1 MCLLIHSTNQ
11 SKELVNQSCCS
22 ESMINW
28 MIVCCRLL
36 EIVSYKIQ
44 SIVYEE
50 IRLDMLNTSPPRW
63 FRVEEI
69 PKDELELNDDE
80 LLIPVAHFSKE
91 IYSGFGIPF
100 LLKAKEGELF
110 SQVKGR
116 ISCSSMP
123 LECSNFDLVPFFREN
138 SKALGSQRERVR
150 KVQIRCGRHDAH
162 SSFDGNSR
170 LDPQL
175 G

>member
-1 MCLLIHSTNQ
+1 
-11 SKELVNQSCCS
+11 
-22 ESMINW
+22 
-28 MIVCCRLL
+28 
-36 EIVSYKIQ
+36 VSYKIQ

-110 SQVKGR
+110 SQVKGKDILPPSLAPSLYHPLSFNIFESNISFRFSER
-116 ISCSSMP
+116 IQKRLEVNEKEFEKYKFAVVVMTRIRILTETPDLTLNLDDFKPP
-123 LECSNFDLVPFFREN
+123 LN
-138 SKALGSQRERVR
+138 QRNY
-150 KVQIRCGRHDAH
+150 HPPPYSLA
-162 SSFDGNSR
+162 
-170 LDPQL
+170 
-175 G
+175 

>member
-1 MCLLIHSTNQ
+1 
-11 SKELVNQSCCS
+11 
-22 ESMINW
+22 
-28 MIVCCRLL
+28 L

-69 PKDELELNDDE
+69 PKDELEIGDDE

-100 LLKAKEGELF
+100 LLKVREAEPF
-110 SQVKGR
+110 SQVKG
-116 ISCSSMP
+116 IDIKFHDEMIYTEKTNFVHFSS
-123 LECSNFDLVPFFREN
+123 REDT
-138 SKALGSQRERVR
+138 KKTRGS
-150 KVQIRCGRHDAH
+150 G
-162 SSFDGNSR
+162 
-170 LDPQL
+170 
-175 G
+175 